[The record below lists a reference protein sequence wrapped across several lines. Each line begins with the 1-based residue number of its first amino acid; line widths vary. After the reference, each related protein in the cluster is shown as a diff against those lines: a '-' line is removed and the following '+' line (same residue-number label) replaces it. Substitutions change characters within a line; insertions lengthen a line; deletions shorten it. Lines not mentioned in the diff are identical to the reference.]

1 MINIRSYRVLGRAIL
16 LVMAFILVSCSTK
29 KNTFTRRL
37 YHNLTSHYNVYWNGK
52 EALKQAE
59 IELENAVQDNYNA
72 ILPMYNYGDENAS
85 KTVTP
90 LLDRTIEKGSKTIL
104 KHSMTFNGKEYV
116 KWIDDAYLLIGKAY
130 FLKQDYFSARRS
142 FSFIMREYE
151 DNSIKYDAMLWLA
164 KTYIAQEQFEKS
176 EPLLN
181 LIQSEIMD
189 EQDVPSSVYHDLPLV
204 YADNYLK
211 NGNYDYAIDYLYDVI
226 GGAAKKD
233 EKTRARFIL
242 AQIYQQ
248 DGNLD
253 VASQLYGEV
262 IRRNPPYEMAFQSKI
277 NLARSYEADDG
288 DSHIINKYLMR
299 MLRDDKNIEFQDQIY
314 YALAEV
320 AFKDQEDSLGVHYLR
335 LSVARSVTNNYQKS
349 TSALEL
355 ADIYFEMPDYELSQ
369 AYHDTAVNFLPLD
382 YPNYDE
388 IKKKADMLYELVNNI
403 QVVLR
408 QDSLLKLSAM
418 SDQERF
424 KVIDKIIE
432 ELREEERRLAE
443 EERLQETLMAYGQ
456 DLSQGFSTSTPI
468 GGAKWYFYN
477 QNTMSSGY
485 SEFVRKWGSRKL
497 EDMWRIKD
505 KQMISID
512 DDPFQDEID
521 SLALA
526 GDTAGILALD
536 PHNREYY
543 LKDIPTTD
551 EEITASHKSIAEA
564 LYNLGLIYA
573 EGLDDYEQS
582 IASYEELLERYPDD
596 PNKLKVYYQLYRLF
610 LDQGN
615 MEMAEYYK
623 NIIVND
629 YPESDYAKII
639 LDPNYYKDMEAKE
652 SELTVLYSKTYVAF
666 ERGQY
671 FTVITNADR
680 AMRAYGDTAELMP
693 KMLYLRALS
702 VGKVDVVDSLAV
714 ALKDL
719 IVRYPSSDV
728 KPMAQDLLDIISKDR
743 PDLGGGSTS
752 KQQTD
757 SSFSSPYTY
766 DPDGIHLY
774 LIVVK
779 RNAVKLNAIKVKFSD
794 HNKKYFSTRELT
806 INSVL
811 LDDQRYMITIGNF
824 EDADDAL
831 DYLQKTSRDPYV
843 FSDLGTG
850 NYTEAVISMK
860 NYPIF
865 YKDKNTSLYKKFF
878 EIEYLED

>member
-1 MINIRSYRVLGRAIL
+1 LIKIGSYRILGRAML
-16 LVMAFILVSCSTK
+16 LALVFILVSCSTK
-29 KNTFTRRL
+29 KNTFTRRA

-52 EALKQAE
+52 EALKEAE
-59 IELENAVQDNYNA
+59 IELTDAVQDNYNA
-72 ILPMYNYGDENAS
+72 ILPMFNYGDESAS
-85 KTVTP
+85 KAITP
-90 LLDRTIEKGSKTIL
+90 LLDRSIEKGSKTIL
-104 KHSMTFNGKEYV
+104 KHSMTFGGKEYV
-116 KWIDDAYLLIGKAY
+116 RWIDDAYLLIGKAY
-130 FLKQDYFSARRS
+130 FYKQDYFSARRS

-151 DNSIKYDAMLWLA
+151 DNTIKYDAMIWLA
-164 KTYIAQEQFEKS
+164 KTYIEQEQFEKS

-181 LIQSEIMD
+181 LIQSDIMD
-189 EQDVPSSVYHDLPLV
+189 EEDVPSIVYEGLPMV

-211 NGNYDYAIDYLYDVI
+211 QGNYDYAIDYLYDVI
-226 GGAAKKD
+226 GGTASKD
-233 EKTRARFIL
+233 QKTRARFIL

-248 DGNLD
+248 DGYMD
-253 VASQLYGEV
+253 EASQLYAEV
-262 IRRNPPYEMAFQSKI
+262 IRRNPPYEMSFQSKI
-277 NLARSYEADDG
+277 NMARAYEADDG
-288 DSHIINKYLMR
+288 DSHIIIKYLKR

-314 YALAEV
+314 YALSEV

-335 LSVARSVTNNYQKS
+335 MSVARSVTNNYQKS
-349 TSALEL
+349 TSALKL
-355 ADIYFEMPDYELSQ
+355 ADIYFELPDYELSQ
-369 AYHDTAVNFLPLD
+369 AYHDTAVNFLPED
-382 YPNYDE
+382 YPNYEE
-388 IKKKADMLYELVNNI
+388 IKKKSEMLYELVSNI

-408 QDSLLKLSAM
+408 QDSLLMLSAM
-418 SDQERF
+418 SDKERF
-424 KVIDKIIE
+424 RIIDKIIE

-443 EERLQETLMAYGQ
+443 EERLQENLLAYGQ
-456 DLSQGFSTSTPI
+456 DLSQGFSTAQPI

-477 QNTMSSGY
+477 QNTLSSGY

-497 EDMWRIKD
+497 EDMWRIKN
-505 KQMISID
+505 KQAISLD
-512 DDPFQDEID
+512 EDPFQDEID

-536 PHNREYY
+536 AHNREYY
-543 LKDIPTTD
+543 LKDIPITD
-551 EEITASHKSIAEA
+551 EEIAASHASIAEA

-573 EGLDDYEQS
+573 EGLDDFEQS
-582 IASYEELLERYPDD
+582 IASYEELLERYPND

-610 LDQGN
+610 LDIGN

-623 NIIVND
+623 NIIIND
-629 YPESDYAKII
+629 HPDSDYAKII

-680 AMRAYGDTAELMP
+680 ALRTYGDTAELIP

-702 VGKVDVVDSLAV
+702 LGKVDVVDSLAV
-714 ALKDL
+714 ALKEL

-728 KPMAQDLLDIISKDR
+728 KPMAQDLLDVISKDR
-743 PDLGGGSTS
+743 PDLATASS
-752 KQQTD
+752 SQQTD
-757 SSFSSPYTY
+757 TAFTSPYTY
-766 DPDGIHLY
+766 DPNGIHLY

-794 HNKKYFSTRELT
+794 HNKKYFSLENLT

-811 LDDQRYMITIGNF
+811 LDDQRYMITVGNF
-824 EDADDAL
+824 ANGEEAL
-831 DYLQKTSRDPYV
+831 DYLRVTSRDPYV
-843 FSDLGTG
+843 FSDLGSG

-865 YKDKNTSLYKKFF
+865 YKDKNTKLYEKFY
-878 EIEYLED
+878 EIEYLKN